1 MVRELSRTVLCQS
14 LGGRSSALP
23 NLDDKE
29 QIGLAR
35 QSTQPF
41 FPAIEGL
48 ASAFTSP
55 KTLLR
60 RFASLI
66 L

>member
-1 MVRELSRTVLCQS
+1 MVRHLSRTVLCQS
-14 LGGRSSALP
+14 LGVRSSALP
-23 NLDDKE
+23 DLDDKE

-35 QSTQPF
+35 QSAQPF
-41 FPAIEGL
+41 FPATEGL
-48 ASAFTSP
+48 ASAFTSS

-60 RFASLI
+60 RFASVI